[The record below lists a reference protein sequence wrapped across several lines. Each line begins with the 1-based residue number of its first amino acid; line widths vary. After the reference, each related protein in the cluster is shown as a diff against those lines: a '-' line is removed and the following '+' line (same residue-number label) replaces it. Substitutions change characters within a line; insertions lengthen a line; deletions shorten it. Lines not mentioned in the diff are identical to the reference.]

1 MNTGRSPTSGVY
13 RQPRPEPCDEYP
25 NIHRHWDSSHGVF
38 AARVLPGQYYVT
50 DRPDEMISTL
60 LGSCIAACIRD
71 PAVRVGGLNHFMLP
85 DGEGDLDGL
94 ASRYGVHAME
104 HLINDILKRGG
115 RRDRLEIKLFGGGRI
130 LSGLSDVGEKN
141 IRFVREFIRVE
152 GYGITAEDLGGEFSR
167 KIHYF
172 PATGRVLVKRLPA
185 SRANEVVQEE
195 VCYER
200 SIRKTAVSDDIELFD

>member
-13 RQPRPEPCDEYP
+13 RQPRREPCDEYP

-141 IRFVREFIRVE
+141 ILLMVGTGLLLLRQLLLQALYLRGKLLCFM
-152 GYGITAEDLGGEFSR
+152 LGGQHTVFF
-167 KIHYF
+167 IHGF
-172 PATGRVLVKRLPA
+172 RC
-185 SRANEVVQEE
+185 Q
-195 VCYER
+195 
-200 SIRKTAVSDDIELFD
+200 